1 MVHRSVR
8 RLFLRCWLAEGGR
21 EKLESPLLPWFS
33 TLPFPH
39 RPILTPL
46 TQTRDSWMSVQQVRS
61 FRLWRGY
68 TRVRCEI
75 CNSVNKVMQR
85 RWLALPNQVAESG
98 RISREGVQGCKK
110 KPVTPWMWLKKKQND
125 KFFYLILQN
134 KKQVNKDSFSQ
145 NFTLVFFPKTSC
157 WLTTDC
163 CSSVKMLLV
172 YDVLS
177 QGKKYYT
184 GCSYSDPRVGVKS
197 WNMDNFSNQIDS
209 PLFTHRSLSVSLYC
223 A

>member
-39 RPILTPL
+39 RHILTPL

-61 FRLWRGY
+61 FRLWGGY

-75 CNSVNKVMQR
+75 CNSVNRSCNGDDWHWQIKWQK
-85 RWLALPNQVAESG
+85 VAEYHG
-98 RISREGVQGCKK
+98 KECKVVKK

-177 QGKKYYT
+177 QGKKCYT